1 MGWRERDYAKWT
13 DDERK
18 TFLGSLAPARAS
30 GAGGGVFRAGA
41 GVAIA
46 ASVALLVLGH
56 FPRGHPLLPA
66 FHFTVPSLH
75 RGTHK
80 AAAAVTV
87 ARIALPHSAAVGSF
101 LTLRGQLPA
110 GESGTVS
117 VDGAYVR
124 PPWRLLAAVPA
135 TAGSYTARVQ
145 LSHKGLLHLRVVY
158 PDGHHSVG
166 SIRVR

>member
-13 DDERK
+13 DAERR
-18 TFLGSLAPARAS
+18 TFLDSLAPARAG
-30 GAGGGVFRAGA
+30 GAGSIFRAGA

-46 ASVALLVLGH
+46 AFVGLLVLGY

-66 FHFTVPSLH
+66 FHFSVPSLH
-75 RGTHK
+75 GASHR
-80 AAAAVTV
+80 AAAAVIV

-101 LTLRGQLPA
+101 LTLRGELPA
-110 GESGTVS
+110 GGSGTVS

-135 TAGSYTARVQ
+135 TAGSYIARVQ
-145 LSHKGLLHLRVVY
+145 LSHKGLLHLRVIY